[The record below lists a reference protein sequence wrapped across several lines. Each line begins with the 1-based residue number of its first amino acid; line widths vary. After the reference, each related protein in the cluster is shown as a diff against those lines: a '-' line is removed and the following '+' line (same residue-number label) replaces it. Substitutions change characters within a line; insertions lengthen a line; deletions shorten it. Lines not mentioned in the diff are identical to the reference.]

1 MEVQPIT
8 ADIQQPSEA
17 TAGEKMGGMTGKFK
31 SLLGK
36 AKQKPIEINSEVDEI
51 KEPIIE
57 TDLPIAEIDLTSL
70 SSYKNQEVGVT
81 GRFKNPFRKTKQEPI
96 EKEVDIVEV
105 KEEIVTDTEQV
116 SVSPVKQQGVG
127 LTGKFKNLFGKAK

>member
-1 MEVQPIT
+1 
-8 ADIQQPSEA
+8 
-17 TAGEKMGGMTGKFK
+17 
-31 SLLGK
+31 LLGK

-81 GRFKNPFRKTKQEPI
+81 GRFKNPFRKIKQEPI

-116 SVSPVKQQGVG
+116 SVSAVKQQGVG